1 MGNSSKKTKA
11 LRGRKVKAVASA
23 PPKVEVV
30 GNVEETTPL
39 FQTPVVAVPVGA
51 DFGESLR
58 QQHVTTRVTTSTT
71 RGLGWEEDDCVGWV
85 LSMLLN
91 FTWIVFGGGIPVA
104 ALYLI
109 GGILFCV
116 SVVGFPCGLQL
127 LKLAR
132 LALFPFGNAIA
143 SHERNNGSAAGS
155 INVDCFCHNLG
166 NILFLPLSIVLLV
179 VHLIAALV
187 CACTIVGIPFSYAH
201 LKLASLAVCPF
212 GRDQEGPQGGYENV
226 TTTTTIT
233 TESDANILSLP
244 GGGYQ
249 SVV

>member
-91 FTWIVFGGGIPVA
+91 FTWIVFGGGACGYFWVRVERMQGIRRDA
-104 ALYLI
+104 ARA
-109 GGILFCV
+109 FV
-116 SVVGFPCGLQL
+116 
-127 LKLAR
+127 
-132 LALFPFGNAIA
+132 
-143 SHERNNGSAAGS
+143 
-155 INVDCFCHNLG
+155 
-166 NILFLPLSIVLLV
+166 IV
-179 VHLIAALV
+179 
-187 CACTIVGIPFSYAH
+187 
-201 LKLASLAVCPF
+201 
-212 GRDQEGPQGGYENV
+212 
-226 TTTTTIT
+226 
-233 TESDANILSLP
+233 
-244 GGGYQ
+244 
-249 SVV
+249 

>member
-1 MGNSSKKTKA
+1 MKEDYENYENNPPHSPYIA
-11 LRGRKVKAVASA
+11 YA
-23 PPKVEVV
+23 PDSHLTHKP
-30 GNVEETTPL
+30 NPT
-39 FQTPVVAVPVGA
+39 
-51 DFGESLR
+51 
-58 QQHVTTRVTTSTT
+58 
-71 RGLGWEEDDCVGWV
+71 
-85 LSMLLN
+85 
-91 FTWIVFGGGIPVA
+91 
-104 ALYLI
+104 
-109 GGILFCV
+109 
-116 SVVGFPCGLQL
+116 FP
-127 LKLAR
+127 
-132 LALFPFGNAIA
+132 
-143 SHERNNGSAAGS
+143 S
-155 INVDCFCHNLG
+155 

-233 TESDANILSLP
+233 TESDANILSIP